1 MFNMN
6 TLAKP
11 LVLFDGLC
19 PLSQAS
25 VAFLKKLDWF
35 SAVDFKDARDPGNV
49 PPMDPPLILSRLLE
63 EMHLVT
69 TDLKKSLHGF
79 KAFRYISWRIP
90 LLVLMAPFLYIPGIP
105 WLGQKIYLWVAR
117 NRFNLVPCK
126 DGICHLPI
134 SQKKIQK

>member
-1 MFNMN
+1 MN
-6 TLAKP
+6 GILKP

-19 PLSQAS
+19 PLCQAS
-25 VAFLKKLDWF
+25 VAWLKRLDWF
-35 SAVDFKDARDPGNV
+35 KAVDFRDARDPVNIPV
-49 PPMDPPLILSRLLE
+49 MDPPLVLSRLLE

-69 TDLKKSLHGF
+69 TDLKKSLQGF

-90 LLVLMAPFLYIPGIP
+90 LLFMLAPFMYIPGIP

-126 DGICHLPI
+126 DGVCHLPI
-134 SQKKIQK
+134 SQKKK